1 MTKTKYT
8 FSLTLSLAFMGP
20 IILIIIWAVVSQ
32 FQLIDTFFLP
42 DPFTTIGKLF
52 QLLISGEII
61 DDLIATLGRVILAFT
76 IALVIGLPLG
86 LFLGI
91 SEKIYRSFEFII
103 DFFRSTPA
111 TALFPLFLLVFGITD
126 MSKIAVAAFAS
137 MLIIIFNTAYGV
149 RHAKKSRILAAQIMG
164 ATKAQ
169 VFRWILFWESL
180 PQTFIGLRSAI
191 SLSLVIIVV
200 TEMFIGTTSGLGR
213 KIIDSQITY
222 EIPTMYATILLAGIV
237 GYLLNLL
244 FLVAEKRFLHWSA
257 K

>member
-1 MTKTKYT
+1 MRKYT
-8 FSLTLSLAFMGP
+8 IIGP
-20 IILIIIWAVVSQ
+20 ILLFLIWAVAAQ
-32 FQLIDTFFLP
+32 LQLIDKFFLP

-52 QLLISGEII
+52 E
-61 DDLIATLGRVILAFT
+61 LIASGAILGDLFSTFERVIISFV

-86 LFLGI
+86 LLLGRT
-91 SEKIYRSFEFII
+91 EKIYRSVEFTI

-111 TALFPLFLLVFGITD
+111 TALFPLFLLIFGITD
-126 MSKIAVAAFAS
+126 KSKIAVAAFAA

-149 RHAKKSRILAAQIMG
+149 MHAKKSRVLAAQIMG
-164 ATKAQ
+164 ATKTQ
-169 VFRWILFWESL
+169 IFRWILFWESL

-213 KIIDSQITY
+213 RIIDSQITY

-237 GYLLNLL
+237 GYLLNL
-244 FLVAEKRFLHWSA
+244 FFIAIEKRFLHWSG

>member
-1 MTKTKYT
+1 MRKYT
-8 FSLTLSLAFMGP
+8 FIGP
-20 IILIIIWAVVSQ
+20 ILLILIWAVAAQ
-32 FQLIDTFFLP
+32 LQLIDKFFLP

-52 QLLISGEII
+52 ELLVSGAIVGDLIS
-61 DDLIATLGRVILAFT
+61 TLERVILAFI

-86 LFLGI
+86 LLLGRT
-91 SEKIYRSFEFII
+91 EKIYRSVEFII

-126 MSKIAVAAFAS
+126 KSKIAVAAFAS

-149 RHAKKSRILAAQIMG
+149 MHAKKSRVLAAQIMG

-169 VFRWILFWESL
+169 IFRWILFWESL

-191 SLSLVIIVV
+191 SLSLVLIVV

-244 FLVAEKRFLHWSA
+244 FLVVEKRFLHWSG